1 MSTRTMRLL
10 VVAACAALLALPALA
25 GDDEQGGPGGN
36 QGNGACTAEGAWVG
50 SMPDSVGPAWTMVF
64 TPGSHWQGSFTLY
77 TGEFDGSFGGAFP
90 VTMMSPFVG
99 TWVKTGPRTADW
111 TMMAYGF
118 GPDVVTG
125 VMTPVYV
132 LKASGYSEF
141 TGRCDEL
148 ETLTVSVALYLPTQD
163 PFGDDPPFFGCFP
176 DGTLET
182 AKPLP
187 VEPPC
192 EPAPP

>member
-1 MSTRTMRLL
+1 MSIRVVRLL
-10 VVAACAALLALPALA
+10 TMVAIAALVVLPAFA
-25 GDDEQGGPGGN
+25 GEDEEGGPGSN
-36 QGNGACTAEGAWVG
+36 QGNGVCRAEGAWVG
-50 SMPDSVGPAWTMVF
+50 GTAGSAGPAWTMIF
-64 TPGSHWQGSFTLY
+64 TSGTHSQGSYTLY

-90 VTMMSPFVG
+90 VTMMSPFAG
-99 TWVKTGPRTADW
+99 TWVKTGPRTSDW

-132 LKASGYSEF
+132 LKVSGYSEF
-141 TGRCDEL
+141 TGGCDEL
-148 ETLTVSVALYLPTQD
+148 ETVSVSAALYLPTQD
-163 PFGDDPPFFGCFP
+163 PFGDDPPYFGCFP
-176 DGTLET
+176 AETLEI
-182 AKPLP
+182 ARPIP

>member
-1 MSTRTMRLL
+1 MSARTMRLL
-10 VVAACAALLALPALA
+10 AVVACAALLSVPALA
-25 GDDEQGGPGGN
+25 GDTGPGGPGGN

>member
-1 MSTRTMRLL
+1 MSARMMRLL
-10 VVAACAALLALPALA
+10 SVVACAALLAPPVLA
-25 GDDEQGGPGGN
+25 GEDGPGGPGGN
-36 QGNGACTAEGAWVG
+36 QGNGVCTAEGAWVG
-50 SMPDSVGPAWTMVF
+50 GTPDGAGPAWTMIF
-64 TPGSHWQGSFTLY
+64 TSGTRWQGSFTLY

-90 VTMMSPFVG
+90 VTMMSPFAG

-111 TMMAYGF
+111 TMMAYGL

-132 LKASGYSEF
+132 LKVSGYSEF
-141 TGRCDEL
+141 TERCDEL
-148 ETLTVSVALYLPTQD
+148 EILSVTTALYLPTQD

-176 DGTLET
+176 AETLET
-182 AKPLP
+182 AKPIP
-187 VEPPC
+187 AQPSC